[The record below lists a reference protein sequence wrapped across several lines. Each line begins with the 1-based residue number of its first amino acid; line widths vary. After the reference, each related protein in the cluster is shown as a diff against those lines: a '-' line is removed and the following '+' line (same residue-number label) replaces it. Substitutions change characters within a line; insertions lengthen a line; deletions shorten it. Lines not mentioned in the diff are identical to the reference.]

1 MIKKFF
7 GICAFILCTAML
19 SGCNANESGSKT
31 EPVSN
36 SETTISA
43 ENASETTQTEVDTE
57 TTTEETEPKVQISYR
72 KIREINYPSEGDS
85 YVAKKYEYKDDCCYK
100 ETIYRPNGNLAACF
114 EYKNNIIVKAEF
126 DSIGLSTE
134 YDGTKM
140 ENIIKITNYK
150 GDQKKDETVYDYQFN
165 DDFTEAYVTASSILY
180 YETDY
185 NPEPLTYVFKY
196 EYDEKGNIIHKYNYH
211 TNDPDTI
218 YNDIYY
224 EYDDNGN
231 ITKKKNIDTSYVIY
245 EYDEYNRQIGW
256 TDYDADGNE
265 TSHAVVEYE

>member
-1 MIKKFF
+1 MRKNFF
-7 GICAFILCTAML
+7 GICAFILCISML

-31 EPVSN
+31 ETV
-36 SETTISA
+36 SA

-185 NPEPLTYVFKY
+185 TPEPLTYVYKY
-196 EYDEKGNIIHKYNYH
+196 EYDEKGNIIHKYNYN

-218 YNDIYY
+218 YDDIY

-231 ITKKKNIDTSYVIY
+231 MTMKKSDNSLITY
-245 EYDEYNRQIGW
+245 EYDEYNRQISW
-256 TDYDADGNE
+256 TAYDIDGNK
-265 TSHAVVEYE
+265 TNHAVVEYE

>member
-1 MIKKFF
+1 MRKIFF
-7 GICAFILCTAML
+7 GICAVILCAAML
-19 SGCNANESGSKT
+19 SGCNTNESGSKT

-43 ENASETTQTEVDTE
+43 ENASETTTED
-57 TTTEETEPKVQISYR
+57 TEPKVQISYR

-85 YVAKKYEYKDDCCYK
+85 YVSKKYEYEDDCCYK
-100 ETIYRPNGNLAACF
+100 ETIYRHNGNLAACF

-126 DSIGLSTE
+126 DSIGFSTE

-140 ENIIKITNYK
+140 ENIIKTTNYN
-150 GDQKKDETVYDYQFN
+150 GNQKKDETVYDYQFN

-185 NPEPLTYVFKY
+185 TPEPLTYVYKY
-196 EYDEKGNIIHKYNYH
+196 EYDEKGNIIHKYYYNA
-211 TNDPDTI
+211 NDPDTM
-218 YNDIYY
+218 YDDIYY

-231 ITKKKNIDTSYVIY
+231 ITKEKNIYTSFYVIY

-256 TDYDADGNE
+256 TNYDTDGNE